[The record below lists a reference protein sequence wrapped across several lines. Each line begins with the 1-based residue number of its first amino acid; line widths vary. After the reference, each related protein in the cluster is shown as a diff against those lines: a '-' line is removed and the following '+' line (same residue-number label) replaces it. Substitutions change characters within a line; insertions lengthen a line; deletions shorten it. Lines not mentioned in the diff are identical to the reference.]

1 MDYFNNTLK
10 TDFKEVNFD
19 FPIKE
24 VVLYKG
30 MYIVLI
36 SPLDNLEY
44 PLNVYGVNNQGDIMW
59 KIKSFNG
66 EQIIFDKIEINI
78 SNGKLYLK
86 DMNHFKYVVDAET
99 GEILSGKIRP
109 LEEDSFQEDK
119 KSPISKVKS
128 AATSSKNIIDKASS
142 FNPKTILIISFIIIV
157 FLLFKL
163 MGKSIEINSL
173 NKKNTELSNQ
183 ITAYEEALVL
193 QEQKLKTYE
202 DLILNLRENSSGLQS
217 SQTQNGVTI
226 IDSNQTQEAQENQE
240 TTPTREKQV
249 NSGVSTVIDVID
261 SIIGNVSS
269 GTPTTIEDVNK
280 PKYQEG
286 YAVES
291 IIDGQRMTIS
301 DGVETINVKLIS
313 VSECKKETLEALF
326 PVGSQVF
333 VETDSKKYDEDGY
346 LLAYV
351 WSTEPNPNNMN
362 TMANYVILK
371 NGYGKFVMESPNI
384 KYNRFFF

>member
-1 MDYFNNTLK
+1 
-10 TDFKEVNFD
+10 
-19 FPIKE
+19 
-24 VVLYKG
+24 
-30 MYIVLI
+30 
-36 SPLDNLEY
+36 
-44 PLNVYGVNNQGDIMW
+44 
-59 KIKSFNG
+59 
-66 EQIIFDKIEINI
+66 
-78 SNGKLYLK
+78 
-86 DMNHFKYVVDAET
+86 MNHFKYVVDAET

>member
-10 TDFKEVNFD
+10 TDFKEVTFD

-44 PLNVYGVNNQGDIMW
+44 PLNVYGVNTQGDIMW

-142 FNPKTILIISFIIIV
+142 FNSKTILIISFIIIV

-173 NKKNTELSNQ
+173 NKKNIELSNQ

-202 DLILNLRENSSGLQS
+202 DLILNLRENSSVLQP
-217 SQTQNGVTI
+217 SQTQNGITI
-226 IDSNQTQEAQENQE
+226 IDNNQAQETQEAQGTQE

-286 YAVES
+286 FAVEG

-313 VSECKKETLEALF
+313 VSECKKETLEKLF

-351 WSTEPNPNNMN
+351 
-362 TMANYVILK
+362 
-371 NGYGKFVMESPNI
+371 
-384 KYNRFFF
+384 